1 MCHDHKRNSAQVE
14 GAGWYAAML
23 CCKCCKWHDQR
34 LAWLVCSQLWMQQ
47 PSARSQ
53 QACNIAKMQ
62 ANWGNCTARRV
73 QQQCIHQSHSI

>member
-1 MCHDHKRNSAQVE
+1 MCHDQKRNSAQVE

-23 CCKCCKWHDQR
+23 CCKWHNQW
-34 LAWLVCSQLWMQQ
+34 LVWLVCSQLWMPQ

-62 ANWGNCTARRV
+62 ANRGKCTARRL
-73 QQQCIHQSHSI
+73 QQQCIHQCHST